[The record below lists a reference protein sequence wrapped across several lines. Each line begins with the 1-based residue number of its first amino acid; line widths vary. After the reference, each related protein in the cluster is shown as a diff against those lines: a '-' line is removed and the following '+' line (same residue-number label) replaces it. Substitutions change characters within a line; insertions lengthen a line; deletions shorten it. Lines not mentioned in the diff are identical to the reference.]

1 MKLKKKENLNA
12 KSKLYFLVSLCF
24 VLFISLILI
33 ENKTYYV
40 KEFPEDEYFQIN
52 KSIADE
58 PAMSSVKKEVK
69 MPKQSKP
76 EVLNQPPLVEED
88 LTQKRPDPD
97 DVESS
102 LFDLNLDDN
111 IAHIDDIDDLPKT
124 EIIETLPYASVS
136 KAPVFRGCEQF
147 TSSVD
152 QKNCMH
158 QKIAQIISK
167 KLRPY
172 LSKEDNGVKIYVQ
185 FTVNHDGKVIDVFT
199 NSISEKLNLKAKSI
213 IQNLPEFTPAVH
225 NQENVKVIYS
235 LPIIIKV
242 N

>member
-40 KEFPEDEYFQIN
+40 KDFPADEYFQIN
-52 KSIADE
+52 ESIAVE
-58 PAMSSVKKEVK
+58 PAMSSFKTEKNK
-69 MPKQSKP
+69 PKQSKP
-76 EVLNQPPLVEED
+76 KASIQPPLIED
-88 LTQKRPDPD
+88 NLTQKRPDPD
-97 DVESS
+97 DVENS

-124 EIIETLPYASVS
+124 ETIETLPYASVS
-136 KAPVFRGCEQF
+136 KAPVFSGCEKF
-147 TSSVD
+147 SNSVD

-158 QKIAQIISK
+158 QKIAHIISK

-172 LSKEDNGVKIYVQ
+172 LSKEDNEVKIYVQ

-199 NSISEKLNLKAKSI
+199 NSTSEELNLKAKSI
-213 IQNLPEFTPAVH
+213 IQKLPKFTPAVH